1 MKRRNWKATLSCLS
15 LEKHINSTTL
25 LQHIKKPHHQIHS
38 MLFVEPFDI
47 NCSTHTQFPQQ
58 TLYSESFSEI
68 FETLFL
74 FKTFYKL
81 ELKPPEVMLYIKYGR
96 QKSVNIDCRNNVLAV
111 LIGIL
116 KVVVSVERDEYN

>member
-1 MKRRNWKATLSCLS
+1 
-15 LEKHINSTTL
+15 
-25 LQHIKKPHHQIHS
+25 

-47 NCSTHTQFPQQ
+47 NSSTHTRFPQQ

-68 FETLFL
+68 FEILFL

-81 ELKPPEVMLYIKYGR
+81 ELKPPEAMLYIKYGR